1 MKHFK
6 FIYTYK
12 GKAISEDI
20 FALSKVLALKAFT
33 KLYPVWT
40 TFPNLEIIRVR

>member
-6 FIYTYK
+6 FTYHYK

-20 FALSKVLALKAFT
+20 FALSKPLALKQFT
-33 KLYPVWT
+33 SLYPVWA
-40 TFPNLEIIRVR
+40 TFPNLEIIKVK